1 MKNQPI
7 QMHRQLALNIRIL
20 LSLLAAIFFTS
31 IVADAQSVTC
41 SLKPDQLTNATE
53 LFGVRLGMTPPEVK
67 TLLPLVQFGRKD
79 PFGVMKTSFN
89 PHFDPRVDKTA
100 FPDVRTIS
108 LDFLDDKL
116 VTLWIG
122 YEETFKWPKLDPFV
136 TNFSTSLSVPAGW
149 PVKGNGRQLTCD
161 GFSLFASMIGGGPA
175 IRITDDTAPD
185 VIRARVEAALDA
197 EEKEVMGDIRTKSY
211 YPADCAARDQVP
223 QASRITFKN
232 KDEAEKAGYTLSKDC
247 H

>member
-1 MKNQPI
+1 MNLPI
-7 QMHRQLALNIRIL
+7 RMRRQLILNIKF
-20 LSLLAAIFFTS
+20 LSLLVTIFCTC
-31 IVADAQSVTC
+31 VVVNAQSTRC
-41 SLKPDQLTNATE
+41 SLKPDQLANVPE

-67 TLLPLVQFGRKD
+67 TLLPLFQFGRKD

-89 PHFDPRVDKTA
+89 PHFDPRVDKAA

-136 TNFSTSLSVPAGW
+136 TNFSKSLSVPAGW
-149 PVKGNGRQLTCD
+149 PVKVNGRQLTCD

-197 EEKEVMGDIRTKSY
+197 EEKEV
-211 YPADCAARDQVP
+211 
-223 QASRITFKN
+223 
-232 KDEAEKAGYTLSKDC
+232 
-247 H
+247 

>member
-1 MKNQPI
+1 MR
-7 QMHRQLALNIRIL
+7 RQLILNIRIL
-20 LSLLAAIFFTS
+20 LSLL
-31 IVADAQSVTC
+31 VAMFCTCVVANAQSTSC
-41 SLKPDQLTNATE
+41 PLKPDQLANAPE

-67 TLLPLVQFGRKD
+67 TLLPLVQFGRPD

-89 PHFDPRVDKTA
+89 PHFDPRVDQTA

-122 YEETFKWPKLDPFV
+122 YEETFKWPKLDPIV

-149 PVKGNGRQLTCD
+149 PVKRNGRQLTCD

-175 IRITDDTAPD
+175 IRITDDTAQD
-185 VIRARVEAALDA
+185 LIAARVEAALDA
-197 EEKEVMGDIRTKSY
+197 EEKEVIGDIRTRSY
-211 YPADCAARDQVP
+211 YTADCAARDQVP
-223 QASRITFKN
+223 QASRAVFKN

>member
-1 MKNQPI
+1 MNHQPI
-7 QMHRQLALNIRIL
+7 QMHRQPVLNIRVL
-20 LSLLAAIFFTS
+20 LSLLVAIFCS
-31 IVADAQSVTC
+31 AIVADAQSVTC

-53 LFGVRLGMTPPEVK
+53 LSGVRLGMTPQEVQ

-89 PHFDPRVDKTA
+89 PHFDPRVDKAA

-122 YEETFKWPKLDPFV
+122 YEATFKWPKLDEFV
-136 TNFSTSLSVPAGW
+136 TNFSNTLSVPAAW
-149 PVKGNGRQLTCD
+149 PVKGSGRQLTCD
-161 GFSLFASMIGGGPA
+161 GFSVFASMIGGGPA

-185 VIRARVEAALDA
+185 IITARVEAALDA
-197 EEKEVMGDIRTKSY
+197 EEKEVVGDIRNKSY
-211 YPADCAARDQVP
+211 YPSDCAARDQIP
-223 QASRITFKN
+223 QASRMSFKN

>member
-7 QMHRQLALNIRIL
+7 RSHPILNIRIL
-20 LSLLAAIFFTS
+20 LSLLLAIFCTC

-41 SLKPDQLTNATE
+41 SLKPDQLANAPD
-53 LFGVRLGMTPPEVK
+53 LFGVRLGMTPQEVK
-67 TLLPLVQFGRKD
+67 TLLPLVQFGRND

-100 FPDVRTIS
+100 FADVRTIS
-108 LDFLDDKL
+108 LDFLDGKL

-122 YEETFKWPKLDPFV
+122 YEDTFKWPKLDQFV
-136 TNFSTSLSVPAGW
+136 TNFSKSLSVPAGW
-149 PVKGNGRQLTCD
+149 PVKRNGRELTCE
-161 GFSLFASMIGGGPA
+161 GFSLFASIIGGGPA
-175 IRITDDTAPD
+175 LRISDDTAPD
-185 VIRARVEAALDA
+185 LITARVEAALDA
-197 EEKEVMGDIRTKSY
+197 EEKAVIGDIRTKSY
-211 YPADCAARDQVP
+211 YPADCGARDQVP
-223 QASRITFKN
+223 QASRVTFKN

>member
-1 MKNQPI
+1 
-7 QMHRQLALNIRIL
+7 MHQRTLNIRIL
-20 LSLLAAIFFTS
+20 LLLLLAIFCTS

-41 SLKPDQLTNATE
+41 SLKPDQLANATE

-185 VIRARVEAALDA
+185 ILTARVEAALEA
-197 EEKEVMGDIRTKSY
+197 AEKEVIGNSRTKSY
-211 YPADCAARDQVP
+211 YTADCGGRDQVP
-223 QASRITFKN
+223 QASRVTFKN